1 MPARTLSSK
10 RLDPA
15 MWGLSQKAIRALQN
29 EPTILQSLAADRLLP
44 PLPPGY
50 VPKVIEVLFDDVPYI
65 RTEDGVITRLREC
78 HKDYQPSF
86 VEYRFDDEIALFQID
101 GEIIINRIEGIA
113 KVGMLQTLLKNPM
126 QVPKQIRE
134 V

>member
-1 MPARTLSSK
+1 MPTKVLSSN

-15 MWGLSQKAIRALQN
+15 MWGLSQKAIHALNN

-65 RTEDGVITRLREC
+65 RTEEGVVTRLREC
-78 HKDYQPSF
+78 HKDYKPSF
-86 VEYRFDDEIALFQID
+86 VEYRFDDEIALFQIS
-101 GEIIINRIEGIA
+101 GEIVINRLEGIA
-113 KVGMLQTLLKNPM
+113 QVHALQNMLN
-126 QVPKQIRE
+126 
-134 V
+134 

>member
-1 MPARTLSSK
+1 MPTKTLRNK
-10 RLDPA
+10 HLDPA
-15 MWGLSQKAIRALQN
+15 LWGLSKQAIKALNN

-65 RTEDGVITRLREC
+65 RTEDGVVTRLREC
-78 HKDYQPSF
+78 LEDYQPSF
-86 VEYRFDDEIALFQID
+86 IEYRFDDEVALFQIG

-113 KVGMLQTLLKNPM
+113 KVSVLQDLLK
-126 QVPKQIRE
+126 
-134 V
+134 

>member
-1 MPARTLSSK
+1 MPAKTLRAK
-10 RLDPA
+10 HLDPA
-15 MWGLSQKAIRALQN
+15 MWGLSERAIHSLNN

-65 RTEDGVITRLREC
+65 RTEDGVVTRLREC
-78 HKDYQPSF
+78 LEDYQPSF
-86 VEYRFDDEIALFQID
+86 IEYRFDDEIALFQIG

-113 KVGMLQTLLKNPM
+113 KVSALQELLN
-126 QVPKQIRE
+126 
-134 V
+134 